1 MNLRL
6 NLIGIKN
13 FMRLFFKFIAVF
25 IGFSLQIFAQ
35 EDIQYVKVEV
45 ASVIW
50 KNQST
55 NESFPKVKDYTLAS
69 EILNLEI
76 TKEPEINLD
85 TIELAEGQVKIDFE
99 FVEQILDNIEEEAL
113 QEEQTT
119 TTPKIYRVID
129 RKEHELNGTMRRIS
143 QIKGLDLSNHKSWF
157 QPLFDEENT
166 PFVLVS
172 DNENQ
177 CIVKVFQSRYPR
189 IHAKCALGR
198 DVLKNSYL
206 MSKSEFNVKPLIG
219 NFEKKR
225 TTDEEDIL
233 ETEIFILDEQRR
245 ISLDEFH
252 YFDHPKIGLLVG
264 VYSYPKTE
272 D

>member
-1 MNLRL
+1 
-6 NLIGIKN
+6 
-13 FMRLFFKFIAVF
+13 MRLFFKFIAVF
-25 IGFSLQIFAQ
+25 LSLSLQIFSQ
-35 EDIQYVKVEV
+35 EDLQYVKVEV
-45 ASVIW
+45 ASIIW
-50 KNQST
+50 KNQNT
-55 NESFPKVKDYTLAS
+55 NESFPKVRDYALAS

-99 FVEQILDNIEEEAL
+99 FVEQIFNNIEEEAL
-113 QEEQTT
+113 PEEQTIT
-119 TTPKIYRVID
+119 PPKIYRVID

-143 QIKGLDLSNHKSWF
+143 QIKDLELSNHKSWF
-157 QPLFDEENT
+157 QPLYDEENT

-189 IHAKCALGR
+189 IHAKCALGK

-206 MSKSEFNVKPLIG
+206 MSKAEFNVKPLIG
-219 NFEKKR
+219 NFEKKK

-233 ETEIFILDEQRR
+233 ETEIFVLDEQRR

-252 YFDHPKIGLLVG
+252 YFDHPKIGLLIG

>member
-25 IGFSLQIFAQ
+25 MGFSLQIFAQ

-55 NESFPKVKDYTLAS
+55 NESFPKVKDYVLAN

-99 FVEQILDNIEEEAL
+99 FVEQIFNNIEEEAL
-113 QEEQTT
+113 PEEQTIT
-119 TTPKIYRVID
+119 PPKIYRVID

-143 QIKGLDLSNHKSWF
+143 QIKDLELSNHKSWF
-157 QPLFDEENT
+157 QPLYDEENT

-189 IHAKCALGR
+189 IHAKCALGK

-219 NFEKKR
+219 NFEKKK
-225 TTDEEDIL
+225 TTEEEDIL
-233 ETEIFILDEQRR
+233 ETEIFVLDEQRR

>member
-1 MNLRL
+1 
-6 NLIGIKN
+6 
-13 FMRLFFKFIAVF
+13 MRLFFKFIAVF
-25 IGFSLQIFAQ
+25 LSLSLQIFSQ
-35 EDIQYVKVEV
+35 EDLQYVKVEV
-45 ASVIW
+45 ASIIW
-50 KNQST
+50 KNQNT
-55 NESFPKVKDYTLAS
+55 NESFPKVRDYALAS

-99 FVEQILDNIEEEAL
+99 FVEQIFNNIEEEAL
-113 QEEQTT
+113 PEEQTIT
-119 TTPKIYRVID
+119 PPKIYRVID

-143 QIKGLDLSNHKSWF
+143 QIKDLELSNHKSWF
-157 QPLFDEENT
+157 QPLYDEENT

-172 DNENQ
+172 SNENQ
-177 CIVKVFQSRYPR
+177 CIVKVFQFRYPR
-189 IHAKCALGR
+189 IHAKCALGK

-219 NFEKKR
+219 NFEKKK

-233 ETEIFILDEQRR
+233 ETEIFVLDEQRR

-264 VYSYPKTE
+264 VYSYPKTG